1 MSTNYGAFMFNQ
13 STWTED
19 NRYSPANDMALL
31 YARNAIQEAAS
42 SIEADKEDYENQV
55 MGMTFVWR

>member
-1 MSTNYGAFMFNQ
+1 MFNQ
-13 STWTED
+13 ATWTEG
-19 NRYSPANDMALL
+19 NRYSPANDVARL

-55 MGMTFVWR
+55 VEMAFVWR